1 MQIQSTTDVCT
12 GDKLET
18 VVGNIEARVTNLEI
32 NRHKYTDALRKKL
45 DDQRT
50 FFASKLDKKLD
61 EDVAMTV
68 EEHDRFITDISKMAI
83 RAYLRKVL
91 ENKVKQIVNDVLD
104 DVLEDAIEDSVQR
117 KLKERD
123 AAIKRIL
130 EAKADQDETDEE
142 LAVVH
147 RALEEQRRQLAFI
160 MAWIRTVS

>member
-1 MQIQSTTDVCT
+1 MQIQGTTDVCT
-12 GDKLET
+12 GDKLEK
-18 VVGNIEARVTNLEI
+18 VVGNVEARVTNLEM
-32 NRHKYTDALRKKL
+32 NRQKYTDALRKKL
-45 DDQRT
+45 DDQRA

-68 EEHDRFITDISKMAI
+68 DEHERFITDISKMAT
-83 RAYLRKVL
+83 RTYLRKVL
-91 ENKVKQIVNDVLD
+91 ENKVKQIVNDVLED
-104 DVLEDAIEDSVQR
+104 DLEDDLEDAIEDSVQR

-142 LAVVH
+142 LAVAH

-160 MAWIRTVS
+160 MA